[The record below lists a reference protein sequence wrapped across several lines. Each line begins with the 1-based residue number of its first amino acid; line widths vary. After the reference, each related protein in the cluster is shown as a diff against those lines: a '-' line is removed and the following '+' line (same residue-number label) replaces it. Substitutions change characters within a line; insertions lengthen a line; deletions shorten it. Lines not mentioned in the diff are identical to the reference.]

1 MKLIEI
7 ITHSG
12 KIKTIY
18 DLVNFLDPIL
28 ELVKEDVFKI
38 AKSKRI
44 VFSDFDFTFS
54 CAVEILKN
62 QLKKTHL
69 KAIDRFFKCENIDN
83 AINWLIERTLNNMRN
98 ISTNSKFKCFCA
110 PSFMQ
115 INENIKSNY
124 DYETVIEL
132 MDLKRFD
139 SQTIMTGLKKV
150 WSEVKYDQDF
160 DHEDFEELCCK
171 FGYTSNEVVGSHAFE
186 EPKLF
191 KYEVETGQF
200 QLQLLF

>member
-1 MKLIEI
+1 MQLAVILS
-7 ITHSG
+7 HCN
-12 KIKTIY
+12 KIKTID
-18 DLVNFLDPIL
+18 DLLNLIDLIL
-28 ELVKEDVFKI
+28 ELAREDVYKI

-44 VFSDFDFTFS
+44 IFSDFDFTYNE
-54 CAVEILKN
+54 AIEILKS
-62 QLKKTHL
+62 QLQKSHL
-69 KAIDRFFKCENIDN
+69 KGISKFLKCENIDS
-83 AINWLIERTLNNMRN
+83 AINWIIGRVLNNMRN

-110 PSFMQ
+110 PSFKQ
-115 INENIKSNY
+115 LNENIKSNY
-124 DYETVIEL
+124 DYETVLEL
-132 MDLKRFD
+132 IDLKKFD

-186 EPKLF
+186 EPKLS

>member
-1 MKLIEI
+1 MQLAVILS
-7 ITHSG
+7 HCN
-12 KIKTIY
+12 KIKTID
-18 DLVNFLDPIL
+18 DLLNLLDLIL
-28 ELVKEDVFKI
+28 ELAREDVFKI

-54 CAVEILKN
+54 CAVEILKK
-62 QLKKTHL
+62 QLKKKHL
-69 KAIDRFFKCENIDN
+69 KAIDRFFKYENIN
-83 AINWLIERTLNNMRN
+83 SAINWLIGRVLNNMRN

-110 PSFMQ
+110 PSFKQ
-115 INENIKSNY
+115 LNENIKSNY
-124 DYETVIEL
+124 DYETVLEL

-186 EPKLF
+186 EPKLS

>member
-1 MKLIEI
+1 MQLAVILS
-7 ITHSG
+7 HCN
-12 KIKTIY
+12 KIKTID
-18 DLVNFLDPIL
+18 DLLNLIDLIL
-28 ELVKEDVFKI
+28 ELAREDVYKI

-44 VFSDFDFTFS
+44 IFSDFDFTYNE
-54 CAVEILKN
+54 AIEILKS
-62 QLKKTHL
+62 QLQKSHL
-69 KAIDRFFKCENIDN
+69 KGISKFLKCENIDS
-83 AINWLIERTLNNMRN
+83 AINWIIGRVLNNMRN

-110 PSFMQ
+110 PSFRQ
-115 INENIKSNY
+115 LNENIKSKY
-124 DYETVIEL
+124 DYETVLEL

-171 FGYTSNEVVGSHAFE
+171 FGFTSNEVVGSHTFE
-186 EPKLF
+186 EPKLS

>member
-1 MKLIEI
+1 MQLAVILS
-7 ITHSG
+7 HCN
-12 KIKTIY
+12 KIKTID
-18 DLVNFLDPIL
+18 DLLNLLDLIL
-28 ELVKEDVFKI
+28 ELAREDVYKI

-44 VFSDFDFTFS
+44 IFSDFDFTYND
-54 CAVEILKN
+54 AVEILKN

-69 KAIDRFFKCENIDN
+69 KAIDRFFKYENIN
-83 AINWLIERTLNNMRN
+83 SAINWLIGRVLNNMRN

-110 PSFMQ
+110 PSFKQ
-115 INENIKSNY
+115 LNENIKSNY
-124 DYETVIEL
+124 DYETVLEL

-186 EPKLF
+186 EPKLS